1 MQKIIY
7 ILILALFI
15 SLPSKSFG
23 QTISP
28 TVTPHVSNS
37 PTSISDST
45 QIEKIKDLVASRVAE
60 LKLVE
65 KRGVLG
71 TVTAATSTQITL
83 TDIHNKKRIIDIDEI
98 TKFTSPASK
107 TFGISDIKKGDTLGI
122 IGLLNKGTDH
132 ILARFVNTVSSI
144 PTLFEGVI
152 LDVDRRNFVITVVN
166 EDGKKISV
174 DIETST
180 KISSFTK
187 TDSLIKSGFSKV
199 LPGQRVYI
207 SGFMDDAS
215 ENLLNADRII
225 HFPELALSTKLKRAQ
240 ESEGGKNTTVSAT
253 ATLTPRP
260 TVRPTIAN

>member
-1 MQKIIY
+1 M
-7 ILILALFI
+7 
-15 SLPSKSFG
+15 SFVT
-23 QTISP
+23 QTFAQ
-28 TVTPHVSNS
+28 TVSTTITPNVTNS

-65 KRGVLG
+65 KRGILG
-71 TVTAATSTQITL
+71 TVTAVTSTQITL

-132 ILARFVNTVSSI
+132 ILARFVNTVSAI

-152 LDVDRRNFVITVVN
+152 TDVDRRNFVVTVVN

-187 TDSLIKSGFSKV
+187 ADSLIKSGFSKV

-207 SGFMDDAS
+207 SGFMDDTT

-225 HFPELALSTKLKRAQ
+225 HFPELALSSKLKRAQ
-240 ESEGGKNTTVSAT
+240 ESEGGTNAAVSAT

-260 TVRPTIAN
+260 TLRPTITN